1 MKGTLIFFFGNFSRV
16 PFYFSLHLHNIRCRS
31 MLENMSDND
40 HNHPLAILHQDYV
53 KCVELTDVYVSVI
66 QCKKETASVVKAL
79 CEDFPLENLQHLK
92 RVRSCNST
100 DGSLQ
105 VVVCHGKTQV
115 EFDAVLSDVK
125 YSCLGKPFL
134 TKVPKLKPL
143 TRKQFE
149 ESKLYWPVTFH
160 ENKRITKLLNLSYFS
175 KDEIH
180 KIQSNMKELFDHKE
194 KSKTKNAAL
203 IVDPKVNTVL
213 AMSHDRRHLE
223 HPLQHAVMLCID
235 KVAHLQGGGMWDIKE
250 ECCILKNN
258 SIKQLEEANNEKS
271 EMCPMQSAEQY
282 LCTGYDLYATTEP
295 CVMCA
300 MALVHS
306 RIGRV
311 FYVFPH
317 EDGGLGSKFQIHT
330 EKDLNHNFEVFKCA
344 LPWKK

>member
-1 MKGTLIFFFGNFSRV
+1 
-16 PFYFSLHLHNIRCRS
+16 
-31 MLENMSDND
+31 MLKNMSN
-40 HNHPLAILHQDYV
+40 NHPVAILHQDYV

-66 QCKKETASVVKAL
+66 QCKQETASVVKSL
-79 CEDFPLENLQHLK
+79 CEDFPLDNLQHLK
-92 RVRSCNST
+92 RVRSCNSK
-100 DGSLQ
+100 DDSLQ
-105 VVVCHGKTQV
+105 VVVCHGKTKEDV
-115 EFDAVLSDVK
+115 DAVLSDVK

-160 ENKRITKLLNLSYFS
+160 ENKRITNILNLSYFS
-175 KDEIH
+175 KDETS
-180 KIQSNMKELFDHKE
+180 KIQSHVHELFNYKE
-194 KSKTKNAAL
+194 ETKTRNAVL
-203 IVDPKVNTVL
+203 IVDPKTDKVL
-213 AMSHDRRHLE
+213 AISCDRRHLE

-235 KVAHLQGGGMWDIKE
+235 KVAHLQGGGMWDIEKGCYTKE
-250 ECCILKNN
+250 NN
-258 SIKQLEEANNEKS
+258 SVKQLEEANDKKS
-271 EMCPMQSAEQY
+271 ELHPMQSAEQY
-282 LCTGYDLYATTEP
+282 LCTGYDLYGTTEP

-330 EKDLNHNFEVFKCA
+330 ERYLNHNFEVFKCD
-344 LPWKK
+344 LPEKKNDIRK

>member
-1 MKGTLIFFFGNFSRV
+1 
-16 PFYFSLHLHNIRCRS
+16 
-31 MLENMSDND
+31 MLKTMSDD
-40 HNHPLAILHQDYV
+40 HPLAILHQDYV
-53 KCVELTDVYVSVI
+53 KCVELTDVFVSVI
-66 QCKKETASVVKAL
+66 QCKKQTASVVKAL
-79 CEDFPLENLQHLK
+79 CDDFPLENLQHLK
-92 RVRSCNST
+92 RVRSCNSK

-105 VVVCHGKTQV
+105 VVVCQGKTQ
-115 EFDAVLSDVK
+115 EQFDAVLSDVK

-149 ESKLYWPVTFH
+149 ECKLYWPVTFH
-160 ENKRITKLLNLSYFS
+160 ENKRISKLINLSYFS
-175 KDEIH
+175 EDEIH
-180 KIQSNMKELFDHKE
+180 KIQSHMKELFNQKE
-194 KSKTKNAAL
+194 KSKTENAAL

-213 AMSHDRRHLE
+213 AISSDRRHLE

-235 KVAHLQGGGMWDIKE
+235 KVARLQGGGMWDIKE
-250 ECCILKNN
+250 ECCMLENK
-258 SIKQLEEANNEKS
+258 SIKQLEEANNEKP

-330 EKDLNHNFEVFKCA
+330 ERDLNHNFEVFKCA
-344 LPWKK
+344 LPEKKNDVRK